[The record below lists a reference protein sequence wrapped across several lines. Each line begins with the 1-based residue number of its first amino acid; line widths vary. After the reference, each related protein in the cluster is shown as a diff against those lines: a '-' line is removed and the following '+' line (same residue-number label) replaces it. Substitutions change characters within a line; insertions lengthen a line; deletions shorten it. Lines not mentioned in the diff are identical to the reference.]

1 MNNPVTQ
8 VTVLGGGLMGSGI
21 AQIFAACG
29 VKVTIYDID
38 ASARKAPDTIR
49 SNLQRMQ
56 ADDATIEQVLSR
68 VAFCDQLA
76 ESVNGAQIV
85 FECVPEQLALKQ
97 RLFFELDALCPPE
110 TILASNTSVISIS
123 EIARDVTHKQRVL
136 GTHFWNPPF
145 LIPLVEVV
153 RTRWTD
159 EALFGRT
166 FDILAW
172 AGKHPVRVNKD
183 VPGFLVN
190 RLQDALWREAI
201 YLVEQGIAD
210 ARTVDEGIRY
220 GFGIRLP
227 TLGPLENADMV
238 GTDLTLAIHE
248 YIFPHLNNATTPSPL
263 LRQMVS
269 EGKLGFKSGTGFQ
282 TWDDASINESRE
294 RLLRYLQRVTQQPEE
309 SKHE

>member
-1 MNNPVTQ
+1 MNNPLTR

-21 AQIFAACG
+21 AQIFAARG
-29 VKVTIYDID
+29 VEVTIYDID
-38 ASARKAPDTIR
+38 AGAWTAPDTIR

-56 ADDATIEQVLSR
+56 AEDATIVVVISR
-68 VAFCDQLA
+68 VAFCDRLA
-76 ESVNGAQIV
+76 QSVQGAQIV

-97 RLFFELDALCPPE
+97 RLFCELDSLCPPE

-136 GTHFWNPPF
+136 GTHFWNPAF
-145 LIPLVEVV
+145 LIPLVEVI

-159 EALFGRT
+159 DALFERT

-172 AGKHPVRVNKD
+172 AGKRPVRVNKD

-190 RLQDALWREAI
+190 RLQHALWREAI

-227 TLGPLENADMV
+227 ALGPLENADMV

-263 LRQMVS
+263 LRRLVS
-269 EGKLGFKSGTGFQ
+269 KGKLGFKSGGGFQ

-294 RLLRYLQRVTQQPEE
+294 RLLSYLQRVTQQPEE
-309 SKHE
+309 

>member
-1 MNNPVTQ
+1 MNNPVTR

-21 AQIFAACG
+21 AQIFAAHG
-29 VKVTIYDID
+29 VAVTIYDID
-38 ASARKAPDTIR
+38 TSVWKAPDTIR

-56 ADDATIEQVLSR
+56 ADDATIEQILSR
-68 VAFCDQLA
+68 VTFCGQLA

-85 FECVPEQLALKQ
+85 FECVPEQLSLKQ
-97 RLFFELDALCPPE
+97 QLFHELDALCPPE

-123 EIARDVTHKQRVL
+123 DIARDVTHKQRVL
-136 GTHFWNPPF
+136 GTHFWNPAF
-145 LIPLVEVV
+145 LIPLVEVI

-159 EALFGRT
+159 NALFERM
-166 FDILAW
+166 FDILTW
-172 AGKHPVRVNKD
+172 AGKRPVRVNKD

-190 RLQDALWREAI
+190 RLQHALWREAI

-248 YIFPHLNNATTPSPL
+248 YIFPHLNNAVTPSPL
-263 LRQMVS
+263 LRQLVS
-269 EGKLGFKSGTGFQ
+269 EGKLGFKSGAGFQ

-294 RLLRYLQRVTQQPEE
+294 RLLNYLQRVTRQPEE
-309 SKHE
+309 

>member
-1 MNNPVTQ
+1 MNNPLTR

-21 AQIFAACG
+21 AQIFAARG
-29 VKVTIYDID
+29 VEVTIYDID
-38 ASARKAPDTIR
+38 ADAWTAPETIR

-56 ADDATIEQVLSR
+56 ANDATIEEVVSR
-68 VAFCDQLA
+68 VAFCDCLA
-76 ESVNGAQIV
+76 QSVQGAQIV

-97 RLFFELDALCPPE
+97 QLFRELDALCPPE

-123 EIARDVTHKQRVL
+123 EIARDVIHKQRVL
-136 GTHFWNPPF
+136 GTHFWNPAF
-145 LIPLVEVV
+145 LIPLVEVI
-153 RTRWTD
+153 RTRWTND
-159 EALFGRT
+159 TLFERT

-172 AGKHPVRVNKD
+172 AGKRPVRVNKD

-190 RLQDALWREAI
+190 RLQHALWREAI

-263 LRQMVS
+263 LRQLVS
-269 EGKLGFKSGTGFQ
+269 EGKLGFKSGGGFQ
-282 TWDDASINESRE
+282 TWDDASINASRE
-294 RLLRYLQRVTQQPEE
+294 RLLSYLQRITQQPEE
-309 SKHE
+309 S

>member
-1 MNNPVTQ
+1 MNNPLTR

-21 AQIFAACG
+21 AQIFAARG
-29 VKVTIYDID
+29 VEVTIYDID
-38 ASARKAPDTIR
+38 AGAWTAPDTIR

-56 ADDATIEQVLSR
+56 AEDATIEEVISR
-68 VAFCDQLA
+68 VAFCDRLA
-76 ESVNGAQIV
+76 QSVQGAQIV

-97 RLFFELDALCPPE
+97 RLFCELDSLCPPE

-136 GTHFWNPPF
+136 GTHFWNPAF
-145 LIPLVEVV
+145 LLPLVEVI

-159 EALFGRT
+159 DALFERT
-166 FDILAW
+166 FNILAW
-172 AGKHPVRVNKD
+172 AGKRPVRVNKD

-190 RLQDALWREAI
+190 RLQHALWREAI

-227 TLGPLENADMV
+227 ALGPLENADMV

-263 LRQMVS
+263 LRRLVS
-269 EGKLGFKSGTGFQ
+269 EGKLGFKSGGGFQ

-294 RLLRYLQRVTQQPEE
+294 RLLSYLQRVTQQPEE
-309 SKHE
+309 

>member
-1 MNNPVTQ
+1 MNNPVTRI
-8 VTVLGGGLMGSGI
+8 TVLGGGLMGSGI
-21 AQIFAACG
+21 AQIFATRG
-29 VKVTIYDID
+29 VEVTIYDID
-38 ASARKAPDTIR
+38 AGAWTAPGTIR

-56 ADDATIEQVLSR
+56 ADEATIKEVVSR
-68 VAFCDQLA
+68 VVFCDRLA
-76 ESVNGAQIV
+76 ESVKGAQIV

-97 RLFFELDALCPPE
+97 RLFCELDALCPPE

-136 GTHFWNPPF
+136 GTHFWNPAF
-145 LIPLVEVV
+145 LIPLVEVI

-159 EALFGRT
+159 DVLFERT

-172 AGKHPVRVNKD
+172 AGKRPVRVNKD

-190 RLQDALWREAI
+190 RLQHALWREAI

-263 LRQMVS
+263 LRQLVS
-269 EGKLGFKSGTGFQ
+269 EGKLGFKSGSGFQ
-282 TWDDASINESRE
+282 TWNDASINESRE
-294 RLLRYLQRVTQQPEE
+294 RLLNYLQRVTQQSEE
-309 SKHE
+309 

>member
-1 MNNPVTQ
+1 MNNPVTRI
-8 VTVLGGGLMGSGI
+8 TILGGGLMGSGI
-21 AQIFAACG
+21 AQIFAARG
-29 VKVTIYDID
+29 VDVTIYDID
-38 ASARKAPDTIR
+38 AGAWTAPDIIR

-56 ADDATIEQVLSR
+56 ADEATIDDVVRR
-68 VAFCDQLA
+68 VVFCDRLA
-76 ESVNGAQIV
+76 ESVKGAQIV
-85 FECVPEQLALKQ
+85 FECVPEKLDLKQ
-97 RLFFELDALCPPE
+97 RLFHELDALCPPE

-136 GTHFWNPPF
+136 GTHFWNPAF
-145 LIPLVEVV
+145 LIPLVEVI
-153 RTRWTD
+153 RTPWTD
-159 EALFGRT
+159 DGLFERT

-172 AGKHPVRVNKD
+172 AGKRPVRVNKD

-190 RLQDALWREAI
+190 RLQHALWREAI

-227 TLGPLENADMV
+227 ALGPLENADMV

-263 LRQMVS
+263 LRRLVS
-269 EGKLGFKSGTGFQ
+269 EGKLGFKSGGGFQ
-282 TWDDASINESRE
+282 AWNETSINESRE
-294 RLLRYLQRVTQQPEE
+294 RLLNYLQRVTQQPEE
-309 SKHE
+309 

>member
-1 MNNPVTQ
+1 MNNPVTR

-21 AQIFAACG
+21 AQIFAARG

-38 ASARKAPDTIR
+38 AGAWTTPDTIR
-49 SNLQRMQ
+49 RNLQGMQ
-56 ADDATIEQVLSR
+56 ADDATIEEIVSR
-68 VAFCDQLA
+68 VVFCDRLA
-76 ESVNGAQIV
+76 ESVKGAQIV
-85 FECVPEQLALKQ
+85 FECVPEKLDLKQ
-97 RLFFELDALCPPE
+97 RLFHELDALCPPE

-136 GTHFWNPPF
+136 GTHFWNPAF
-145 LIPLVEVV
+145 LIPLVELI
-153 RTRWTD
+153 RTCWTD
-159 EALFGRT
+159 DALFERA
-166 FDILAW
+166 FDILTW

-190 RLQDALWREAI
+190 RLQHALWREAI
-201 YLVEQGIAD
+201 FLVEQGIAD

-248 YIFPHLNNATTPSPL
+248 YIFPHLNNAVTPSPL
-263 LRQMVS
+263 LRRLVS
-269 EGKLGFKSGTGFQ
+269 EGKLGFKSGGGFQ
-282 TWDDASINESRE
+282 IWDDVSINESRE
-294 RLLRYLQRVTQQPEE
+294 RLLSYLQRVTQQPEE
-309 SKHE
+309 

>member
-1 MNNPVTQ
+1 MNNPVTRI
-8 VTVLGGGLMGSGI
+8 TVLGGGLMGSGI
-21 AQIFAACG
+21 AQIFAARG
-29 VKVTIYDID
+29 VEVTIYDID
-38 ASARKAPDTIR
+38 AGAWTAPDTIR

-56 ADDATIEQVLSR
+56 ADEATIKEVVSR
-68 VAFCDQLA
+68 VVFCDRLA
-76 ESVNGAQIV
+76 ESVKGAQIV

-97 RLFFELDALCPPE
+97 RLFCELDTLCPPE

-136 GTHFWNPPF
+136 GTHFWNPAF
-145 LIPLVEVV
+145 LIPLVEVI

-159 EALFGRT
+159 DVLFERT

-172 AGKHPVRVNKD
+172 AGKRPVRVNKD

-190 RLQDALWREAI
+190 RLQHALWREAI

-263 LRQMVS
+263 LRQLVS
-269 EGKLGFKSGTGFQ
+269 EGKLGFKSGSGFQ
-282 TWDDASINESRE
+282 TWNDASINESRE
-294 RLLRYLQRVTQQPEE
+294 RLLSYLQRVTQQSEE
-309 SKHE
+309 

>member
-1 MNNPVTQ
+1 MNNPVTR

-21 AQIFAACG
+21 AQIFAARG
-29 VKVTIYDID
+29 VGVTVYDID
-38 ASARKAPDTIR
+38 ASVYKTPDTIR
-49 SNLQRMQ
+49 ANLRRMQ
-56 ADDATIEQVLSR
+56 VDDARIEETLGR
-68 VAFCDQLA
+68 VTFCATLA
-76 ESVNGAQIV
+76 DSVAGAQIV
-85 FECVPEQLALKQ
+85 FECVPEQLSLKQ
-97 RLFFELDALCPPE
+97 QLFRELDALCPQE

-136 GTHFWNPPF
+136 GTHFWNPAF
-145 LIPLVEVV
+145 LIPLVEVI

-159 EALFGRT
+159 DALFERT
-166 FDILAW
+166 VAILAW
-172 AGKHPVRVNKD
+172 AGKRPVRVNKD

-190 RLQDALWREAI
+190 RLQHALWREAI

-263 LRQMVS
+263 LRRLVA
-269 EGKLGFKSGTGFQ
+269 EGKLGFKSGEGFQ

-294 RLLRYLQRVTQQPEE
+294 RLLNYLQRVTQ
-309 SKHE
+309 

>member
-1 MNNPVTQ
+1 MNNPVTRI
-8 VTVLGGGLMGSGI
+8 TVLGGGLMGSGI
-21 AQIFAACG
+21 AQIFAARG
-29 VKVTIYDID
+29 VEVTIYDID
-38 ASARKAPDTIR
+38 AGAWTAPDTIR

-56 ADDATIEQVLSR
+56 ADEATIKEVVSR
-68 VAFCDQLA
+68 VVFCDRLA
-76 ESVNGAQIV
+76 ESVKGAQIV

-97 RLFFELDALCPPE
+97 RLFCELDTLCPPE

-136 GTHFWNPPF
+136 GTHFWNPAF
-145 LIPLVEVV
+145 LIPLVEVI

-159 EALFGRT
+159 DVLFERT

-172 AGKHPVRVNKD
+172 AGKRPVRVNKD

-190 RLQDALWREAI
+190 RLQHALWREAI

-263 LRQMVS
+263 LRQLVS
-269 EGKLGFKSGTGFQ
+269 EGKLGFKSGSGFQ
-282 TWDDASINESRE
+282 TWNDASINESRE
-294 RLLRYLQRVTQQPEE
+294 RLLNYLQRVTQQSEE
-309 SKHE
+309 

>member
-1 MNNPVTQ
+1 MNNPVTRI
-8 VTVLGGGLMGSGI
+8 TVLGGGLMGSGI
-21 AQIFAACG
+21 AQIFAARG
-29 VKVTIYDID
+29 VEVTIYDID
-38 ASARKAPDTIR
+38 AGAWTAPGTIR

-56 ADDATIEQVLSR
+56 ADEATIKEVVSR
-68 VAFCDQLA
+68 VVFCDRLA
-76 ESVNGAQIV
+76 ESVKGAQIV

-97 RLFFELDALCPPE
+97 RLFCELDALCPPE

-123 EIARDVTHKQRVL
+123 EIASDVTHKQRVL
-136 GTHFWNPPF
+136 GTHFWNPAF
-145 LIPLVEVV
+145 LIPLVEVI

-159 EALFGRT
+159 DVLFERT

-172 AGKHPVRVNKD
+172 AGKRPVRVNKD

-190 RLQDALWREAI
+190 RLQHALWREAI

-263 LRQMVS
+263 LRQLVS
-269 EGKLGFKSGTGFQ
+269 EGKLGFKSGSGFQ
-282 TWDDASINESRE
+282 TWNDASINESRE
-294 RLLRYLQRVTQQPEE
+294 RLLNYLQRVTQQSEE
-309 SKHE
+309 

>member
-1 MNNPVTQ
+1 MNNPVTRI
-8 VTVLGGGLMGSGI
+8 TVLGGGLMGSGI
-21 AQIFAACG
+21 AQIFAARG
-29 VKVTIYDID
+29 VEVTIYDID
-38 ASARKAPDTIR
+38 AGAWTAPGTIR

-56 ADDATIEQVLSR
+56 ADEATIKEVVSR
-68 VAFCDQLA
+68 VVFCDRLA
-76 ESVNGAQIV
+76 ESVKGAQIV

-97 RLFFELDALCPPE
+97 RLFCELDAFCPPE

-136 GTHFWNPPF
+136 GTHFWNPAF
-145 LIPLVEVV
+145 LIPLVEVI

-159 EALFGRT
+159 DVLFERT

-172 AGKHPVRVNKD
+172 AGKRPVRVNKD

-190 RLQDALWREAI
+190 RLQHALWREAI

-263 LRQMVS
+263 LRQLVS
-269 EGKLGFKSGTGFQ
+269 EGKLGFKSGSGFQ
-282 TWDDASINESRE
+282 TWNDASINESRE
-294 RLLRYLQRVTQQPEE
+294 RLLNYLQRVTQQSEE
-309 SKHE
+309 